1 MRKQKAL
8 AATLLAAQI
17 AVLPL
22 STAAE
27 PETGFGAYESAD
39 WQTRLIAC
47 DKAIYERD
55 WYVYDR
61 GILKAGGLNAEQAEA
76 AYEASRESGARMLF
90 FSALAKYDNDAY
102 KGKLKQVD
110 DANSAMYERDK
121 DSAVKEYKRLGD
133 FCLSKVYPALIASST
148 KAAELDK
155 SLRNIHVPDDL
166 MKAAKADFM
175 AKAMKSPTE

>member
-1 MRKQKAL
+1 M
-8 AATLLAAQI
+8 AT
-17 AVLPL
+17 P
-22 STAAE
+22 S
-27 PETGFGAYESAD
+27 FGAF
-39 WQTRLIAC
+39 C
-47 DKAIYERD
+47 
-55 WYVYDR
+55 R
-61 GILKAGGLNAEQAEA
+61 G
-76 AYEASRESGARMLF
+76 
-90 FSALAKYDNDAY
+90 DY